1 MRLRARAIGLAAAVL
16 SLAGI
21 ALPAAGQAQG
31 PRTLRV
37 GDGEPFTSVTA
48 ALEAAS
54 AGDTVRVGP
63 GHYRERLQIDEAV
76 VLLGEGR
83 PVLDGEG
90 EGHVVEATAPLEIR
104 GFALR
109 SSGKGVDDEH
119 AGIMVRGARAVV
131 VDNVL
136 DDVLYGIYV
145 KQAPESLI
153 RGNRITGKPLPP
165 PRRGDG
171 IRLWYSSG
179 TRIEDNEVTRTRDVV
194 VYFSSRLVVRGN
206 RISEGRYGL
215 HYMYSDDNVF
225 EGNLFRN
232 NQVGAFIMYSRDVR
246 LRDNVFAESK
256 GASGMGLGL
265 KDADDV
271 VATGNLFVSNASGA
285 YLDNSPRAADA
296 AVAFRSNLFLY
307 NHSAVRLLPSV
318 RDVRLEGNSF
328 VGNDRPAEV
337 SGGIREGQVAQ
348 NDWSGNY
355 WSGYAGF
362 DRDGDGIGDTPFVHA
377 RLTDDLLSRHPSLRL
392 FAYSPVMPVVET
404 LRRVFPLLEPEPVVV
419 DPAPRLRARALE
431 RWERQPPLTFGGTP

>member
-1 MRLRARAIGLAAAVL
+1 MLRSTATGVAVAVL
-16 SLAGI
+16 SLVGL
-21 ALPAAGQAQG
+21 ALPAAGQDG

-37 GDGEPFTSVTA
+37 GDGERFGTVSA
-48 ALEAAS
+48 ALEAA
-54 AGDTVRVGP
+54 APGDTVRVGP
-63 GHYRERLQIDEAV
+63 GHYRERLRIDEAV
-76 VLLGEGR
+76 VLVGEGR

-90 EGHVVEATAPLEIR
+90 GGHVVEATAPLEIR

-109 SSGKGVDDEH
+109 SSGTGVDDEH

-136 DDVLYGIYV
+136 ADVLYGVYL
-145 KQAPESLI
+145 KQAPGSLI
-153 RGNRITGKPLPP
+153 RGNRISGKPLAP

-171 IRLWYSSG
+171 IRLWYSSE
-179 TRIEDNEVTRTRDVV
+179 TRIEDNEVTGTRDVV
-194 VYFSSRLVVRGN
+194 VYFSSRLVVSGN
-206 RISEGRYGL
+206 RISDGRYGL

-232 NQVGAFIMYSRDVR
+232 NQVGAFIMYSRGVR
-246 LRDNVFAESK
+246 LRDNVFAESR

-271 VATGNLFVSNASGA
+271 VAEGNLFVANASGV
-285 YLDNSPRAADA
+285 YLDNSPRASDA
-296 AVAFRSNLFLY
+296 VVEIRSSLFLY
-307 NHSAVRLLPSV
+307 NLSAVRLLPSV
-318 RDVRLEGNSF
+318 RDVRVEGNSF

-337 SGGIREGQVAQ
+337 SGGMAKGQVAQ

-362 DRDGDGIGDTPFVHA
+362 DRDDDGIGDTPYVHA

-392 FAYSPVMPVVET
+392 FAHSPVMPVVEA
-404 LRRVFPLLEPEPVVV
+404 LRKVFPLLEPEPVVV
-419 DPAPRLRARALE
+419 DPAPRLEARALE
-431 RWERQPPLTFGGTP
+431 RWELHPPLTIGGTR